1 MVKLESKNNYSYR
14 ASYYDKNTG
23 KRIREYKDR
32 ITDSMAKAMK
42 ETERRRE
49 IQIAYNREHNI
60 TPTTI
65 KKEINDVIRGKE
77 TQMMA
82 RKYLDKHH
90 KQDKKEKERLI
101 ESLEKEMKEAAR
113 VLDFERAAELRDVIL
128 ELKSN

>member
-1 MVKLESKNNYSYR
+1 
-14 ASYYDKNTG
+14 
-23 KRIREYKDR
+23 
-32 ITDSMAKAMK
+32 MK

-49 IQIAYNREHNI
+49 IQIAYNLEHNI

-65 KKEINDVIRGKE
+65 KKEIHDVIRGKE
-77 TQMMA
+77 TQTMA